1 MISDAE
7 KTVQRIEQTLLGAIA
22 RQGLFLSGSRVIAAC
37 SGGADSMALL
47 LFLLRNADRLQI
59 TVQAAHVNH
68 GLRGAAADADA
79 AFVAAFC
86 RQHGVKLHLLD
97 AAREGISIPPHAS
110 ENWARGLRYTWFD
123 RLARENDAVIATAH
137 TMSDQAETMLFR
149 MARGTGLHGLTG
161 MAPQRGCYRRPF
173 LCLRRADTESYC
185 AALGQRY
192 MQDETNAEDFYAR
205 NRIRHDAVPALEY
218 ANPAALQAMSRLSE
232 QLRTLDVWLEKLA
245 DTLLQQAA
253 VPGGYDAAK
262 LAAAPEPVVKTAL
275 HKLVSPTRDAE
286 EKYLALLYGA
296 LLQGS
301 GGVQLTADTLWRVE
315 NGTLFLQP
323 NVPETPEPMPAQPFR
338 LGKFCLPGGYTV
350 VFEAVKYENF
360 LNNPTFSKKDLNCC
374 ADCDRI
380 LSYTVLRTRQPGD
393 FFQPAGRCRKTL
405 KKYYNENKVPQPQRA
420 LLPLLAKGSEVVWL
434 WGSGFAEGY
443 TPTVHTQTVL
453 TVRAEKE

>member
-7 KTVQRIEQTLLGAIA
+7 KTVQRIEQTLLGYIA

-47 LFLLRNADRLQI
+47 LFLLRNAERLHI

-79 AFVAAFC
+79 AFVADFC
-86 RQHGVKLHLLD
+86 RQHGVKLHLFD
-97 AAREGISIPPHAS
+97 ATQEGISIPPHAS
-110 ENWARGLRYTWFD
+110 ENWARGLRYDWFD
-123 RLARENDAVIATAH
+123 RLAQQNDALIATAH

-161 MAPQRGCYRRPF
+161 IAPQRGCYRRPF
-173 LCLRRADTESYC
+173 LCVSRADTESYC

-192 MQDETNAEDFYAR
+192 VQDETNAEDLYAR
-205 NRIRHDAVPALEY
+205 NRIRHDAVPALVY
-218 ANPAALQAMSRLSE
+218 ANPAALQAMSRLGE
-232 QLRTLDVWLEKLA
+232 QLRTLDNWLDEMA
-245 DTLLQQAA
+245 AELLRQAA

-262 LAAAPEPVVKTAL
+262 LAAAPEPVAKTAL
-275 HKLVSPTRDAE
+275 HKLVSATRDAE
-286 EKYLALLYGA
+286 EKYLELLYGA
-296 LLQGS
+296 LLRGS
-301 GGVQLTADTLWRVE
+301 GGVQLTDDTLWRVE

-323 NVPETPEPMPAQPFR
+323 NIPETPKSISPQPFR

-350 VFEAVKYENF
+350 VFETVKYENF

-405 KKYYNENKVPQPQRA
+405 KKYFNETKVPQPQRA

>member
-1 MISDAE
+1 MISDTE

-47 LFLLRNADRLQI
+47 LFLLRNAERLQI

-79 AFVAAFC
+79 AFVAEFC
-86 RQHGVKLHLLD
+86 RQHGVLLHTLD
-97 AAREGISIPPHAS
+97 AAKAGIPIPPHAS
-110 ENWARGLRYTWFD
+110 ENWARELRYTWFD
-123 RLARENDAVIATAH
+123 RLAQENDAVIATAH

-192 MQDETNAEDFYAR
+192 VQDETNAEDFYAR

-232 QLRTLDVWLEKLA
+232 QLRTLDVWLEGLA

-301 GGVQLTADTLWRVE
+301 GGVQLTEDALWRVE

-323 NVPETPEPMPAQPFR
+323 AAPAMPLPAPAQPFR

-350 VFEAVKYENF
+350 VVVAVKY
-360 LNNPTFSKKDLNCC
+360 
-374 ADCDRI
+374 
-380 LSYTVLRTRQPGD
+380 
-393 FFQPAGRCRKTL
+393 
-405 KKYYNENKVPQPQRA
+405 
-420 LLPLLAKGSEVVWL
+420 
-434 WGSGFAEGY
+434 
-443 TPTVHTQTVL
+443 
-453 TVRAEKE
+453 